1 MISKMKK
8 ISIIL
13 SVVLAGAIFV
23 SCDKSESY
31 NRYSF
36 FSFETGNTLQVKE
49 DGGSVSI
56 PIRLYNSSK
65 GGTVTV
71 QGIDGTAV
79 SGTNYS
85 ISDPASGVLTFS
97 PGDTVKYVT
106 ISILD
111 NPGVYTGS
119 LDFSLQLKSTDDVQ
133 VGNFDTYNIVIS
145 DNDHPLSSIIGTYT
159 ATATALTDGN
169 GGTSAVTWTL
179 HLSADSES
187 TSVLWCDYILPMF
200 SNLASAGDGS
210 IYCDVSD
217 DLTTLSFPNE
227 QSTQSFD
234 VGYGVQAV
242 YASQYFVSSGDNGF
256 YVFGVADGVESIN
269 FTRTDDTS
277 TVEFVADIGY
287 CCLDQYVWP
296 SYGGWLLGPNDGD
309 YEIKITK
316 VD

>member
-1 MISKMKK
+1 
-8 ISIIL
+8 
-13 SVVLAGAIFV
+13 V
-23 SCDKSESY
+23 
-31 NRYSF
+31 
-36 FSFETGNTLQVKE
+36 T
-49 DGGSVSI
+49 VSI
-56 PIRLYNSSK
+56 
-65 GGTVTV
+65 V
-71 QGIDGTAV
+71 
-79 SGTNYS
+79 
-85 ISDPASGVLTFS
+85 
-97 PGDTVKYVT
+97 
-106 ISILD
+106 D

-119 LDFSLQLKSTDDVQ
+119 LDFSLSLVSATENVEIYNGSTYSV
-133 VGNFDTYNIVIS
+133 TIT

-169 GGTSAVTWTL
+169 GGTSSVSWTL
-179 HLSADSES
+179 HLTADSES

-200 SNLASAGDGS
+200 ADLTSYGDGS

-242 YASQYFVSSGDNGF
+242 YASQYFSSGGNGF

-309 YEIKITK
+309 YEIRITK